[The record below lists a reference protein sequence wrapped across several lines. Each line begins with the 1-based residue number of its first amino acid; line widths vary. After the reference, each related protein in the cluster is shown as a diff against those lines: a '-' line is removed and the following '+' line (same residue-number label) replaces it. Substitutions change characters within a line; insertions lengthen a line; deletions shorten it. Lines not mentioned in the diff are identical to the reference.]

1 MKQLIVIP
9 ILLLSSFFNVFGQKA
24 LDNINLKKI
33 NASFLEQLIEEKINE
48 ERAQKNQHA
57 LKQDPILKLAA
68 ADQSDYILKGGR
80 VVHDQSN
87 KKKATPFDRVM
98 FYEGLINEVGE
109 NCMQTALGA
118 KVKVAGSTARV
129 TLKTYRDVATA
140 IASAWISAKES
151 PDVIFNSGYY
161 NVGTSVM
168 VDAKSKKI
176 VATQVYGSEPFIV
189 PQNAKIDKDDYKIQS
204 YSADKC
210 GELERNYPYLPE
222 LMSDNIFF
230 KDGQIYFY
238 FHDLELFKSIMKNG
252 NDGIAL
258 DVISRNQFSC
268 ETGNRLYPSKIHK
281 GILLPPLSKSYLFGK
296 NELKDDGQVEVSL
309 GPIPDFVDTNNVE
322 FTLLIIQEGCL
333 CQTIVYNSLGGE
345 NLRSL
350 NLDFIMD
357 TLSVSNQADSIL
369 NRLSFT
375 VPFERGKS
383 DYKMADIKPF
393 LDSLS
398 LNRYDLKKIE
408 IIAYSSIE
416 GSEKENMELQKKR
429 ANSILKAIKEYKLQD
444 VETEIKTE
452 ENWEGFYR
460 SLKGSP
466 YEPEILK
473 LSKEEIKKIVN
484 SDTLEYNLEPYLED
498 QRQAKINLIVE
509 KIFMDSALY
518 NVLLERFKKSL
529 KTKDYTKAKVYQ
541 SFIFSA
547 VKKGKIAP
555 AEVLSIEIP
564 HLKQTV
570 ALNNNQIAFRWE
582 YFKTQNRDSLN
593 KYLIRDVQTQQV
605 VDPSNAYLEYNRI
618 LIKLLLWSEKFDRE
632 ADPKYLLKDIK
643 ALYNRDIEPHK
654 IHQLLLNYHIISA
667 DYYYEVKKF
676 RERDKSLNEVK
687 KILLQSQLNRNQTL
701 KIANYFMFQMRID
714 WAIELMKPWAEKKN
728 IDEEFL
734 FTFLTVAIY
743 NRELVTPKE
752 YQQFMIRAKDM
763 NQERFCKLFGY
774 PNMSFQLL
782 KDLSVK
788 EIYCNTC
795 K

>member
-1 MKQLIVIP
+1 
-9 ILLLSSFFNVFGQKA
+9 
-24 LDNINLKKI
+24 
-33 NASFLEQLIEEKINE
+33 
-48 ERAQKNQHA
+48 
-57 LKQDPILKLAA
+57 
-68 ADQSDYILKGGR
+68 
-80 VVHDQSN
+80 
-87 KKKATPFDRVM
+87 
-98 FYEGLINEVGE
+98 
-109 NCMQTALGA
+109 
-118 KVKVAGSTARV
+118 AGSSTRI
-129 TLKTYRDVATA
+129 TLKTYQDVATA

-189 PQNAKIDKDDYKIQS
+189 PQNAKIDKDDYKIQP

-281 GILLPPLSKSYLFGK
+281 GILLPPLSKSYLLGK

-416 GSEKENMELQKKR
+416 GREKENMELQKKR

-452 ENWEGFYR
+452 ENWEGFYN

-498 QRQAKINLIVE
+498 QRQAKINLTVE

-555 AEVLSIEIP
+555 AEVLAIEIP

-654 IHQLLLNYHIISA
+654 IHQLLLNYHIVSA

-687 KILLQSQLNRNQTL
+687 KILLQSQLNRDQTL

-714 WAIELMKPWAEKKN
+714 WAIELMKPWAEKQK

-763 NQERFCKLFGY
+763 NQARFCKLFGY